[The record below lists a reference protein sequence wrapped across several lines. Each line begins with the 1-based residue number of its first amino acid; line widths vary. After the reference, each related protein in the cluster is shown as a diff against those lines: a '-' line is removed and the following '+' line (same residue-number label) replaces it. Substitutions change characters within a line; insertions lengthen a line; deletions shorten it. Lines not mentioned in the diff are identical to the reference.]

1 MTRNALALRRA
12 LNASRVALAITF
24 EAMRI
29 LAIASL
35 RMYDSLPFRYDLL
48 LKSVRIVSLDA
59 FDGRVKIVVVKAVI
73 FAVRA
78 RTAVALLPCGK
89 TVAIHLKAPALL
101 ALAGDLV

>member
-1 MTRNALALRRA
+1 VTCNTLALRRA
-12 LNASRVALAITF
+12 LNTCGIAFAISLETTRASAIT
-24 EAMRI
+24 
-29 LAIASL
+29 SL
-35 RMYDSLPFRYDLL
+35 GMNNGLTFRYDLL

-59 FDGRVKIVVVKAVI
+59 LDGRVKIVVVKAVI